1 MQYGDLLIR
10 LKNSRKCCKLYYDAT
25 TPEKKSA
32 CHDPNNF
39 LDSILALDI
48 EKGDVKWQPQ
58 SGITWSL
65 NAATGEIIWLVASR
79 PGNRDGVEN
88 DISYHNRT
96 VEEKSKSR
104 SITYGGA
111 IVAIDIITDWLSFGG
126 TGENNI
132 NNNRNSDAE
141 KIISPKNVGSL
152 KVKFIIPVES
162 SVSATPVT
170 FQNNV
175 YFPDWAG
182 FLYSANARTGEI
194 NWKINITK
202 TYLPQP
208 SDPRAISR
216 TTLAIDP
223 KEKLIVFGT
232 QNISGG
238 SGFVIAIDLY
248 GKLVW
253 RTLIDEH
260 PYAVI
265 TQSPTIFD
273 NAVYIGVSSAE
284 EGAAS
289 TVPGYVCCSFR
300 GSFAKLDL
308 KTGKVIWRTFMV
320 PDNYGRPDLYS
331 GNAVWGSAPAID
343 PIKKLVYIA
352 TGNNYE
358 IPENVTNCIT
368 NATTPEQKSACH
380 DPNNFLDAILALDI
394 EKGDVKWVT
403 RLSSFDSWTVACLS
417 GTNPQNCPDPA
428 GPDYDFA
435 QAPLLVNACSKSNDC
450 ILLAIAT
457 AKSGITWA
465 LNAATGKIIWFV
477 ESGPGGVGVDL
488 NNNIFRDGKHYFVS
502 QSNSRGKAYVF
513 TKPSPKSQPATFG
526 GAIVSIDIL
535 TGEILWQTANPTQDK
550 GVAPVSYSNGVVWY
564 GSNDDNGHL
573 FALDAENGNILLDFV
588 TGGTVACG
596 PSIVNGIVY
605 AGSGYVRFGGGV
617 NNTKVFALSH

>member
-1 MQYGDLLIR
+1 M
-10 LKNSRKCCKLYYDAT
+10 
-25 TPEKKSA
+25 KSTSA
-32 CHDPNNF
+32 LFIIIFFAYNF
-39 LDSILALDI
+39 LN
-48 EKGDVKWQPQ
+48 VF
-58 SGITWSL
+58 
-65 NAATGEIIWLVASR
+65 
-79 PGNRDGVEN
+79 
-88 DISYHNRT
+88 SY
-96 VEEKSKSR
+96 E
-104 SITYGGA
+104 
-111 IVAIDIITDWLSFGG
+111 DWLSFGG

-152 KVKFIIPVES
+152 KVKFIIPVER
-162 SVSATPVT
+162 
-170 FQNNV
+170 
-175 YFPDWAG
+175 

-238 SGFVIAIDLY
+238 SGFIIAIDLY

-394 EKGDVKWVT
+394 EKGNVKWVT

-428 GPDYDFA
+428 GPDY
-435 QAPLLVNACSKSNDC
+435 APLLVNACSKSNDC

-477 ESGPGGVGVDL
+477 ESGPGGEVQCLVVL
-488 NNNIFRDGKHYFVS
+488 QMENTNISYHNRTVEEK
-502 QSNSRGKAYVF
+502 R
-513 TKPSPKSQPATFG
+513 
-526 GAIVSIDIL
+526 
-535 TGEILWQTANPTQDK
+535 EILWQTANPTQAK

-605 AGSGYVRFGGGV
+605 AGSGYERFGGGV